1 MWSRIRNWHR
11 NLSWNAG
18 YRHGKKGV
26 LGVDPWWV
34 DTEIYYFGYGRGMS
48 SDLAPL
54 AEVQSVEIETAAEQD
69 EQHDPEITAPKCL
82 ARQG

>member
-1 MWSRIRNWHR
+1 MWSRIRDWHR

-18 YRHGKKGV
+18 YRRGKNGV

-34 DTEIYYFGYGRGMS
+34 DREIYYFAYGRGMS

-54 AEVQSVEIETAAEQD
+54 TEAESVEIETAAEPD
-69 EQHDPEITAPKCL
+69 ERHVP
-82 ARQG
+82 AR